1 MDRQRQ
7 KNKVR
12 RKIDETQELLENILN
27 AIGLTNTP
35 QVNVMLS
42 VMGMRGKMFTSKVSK
57 QMTLM
62 AYEEPFDKEQ
72 YIVIYEVFVNPIA
85 FKKHT
90 PQTLA
95 EALTLDYKTKSA
107 KL

>member
-1 MDRQRQ
+1 MDKQ

-12 RKIDETQELLENILN
+12 RKIDETQEILEKYILS
-27 AIGLTNTP
+27 G

-57 QMTLM
+57 QMTLKS
-62 AYEEPFDKEQ
+62 YDEDGVEDYFL
-72 YIVIYEVFVNPIA
+72 VYEVFVNPYA
-85 FKKHT
+85 FKKYD

-95 EALTLDYKTKSA
+95 KELILDYKIKTA